1 MIKVLSVWQPWA
13 SLLFCPHPYRKL
25 HETRSRGKGL
35 KQGERIAIQAAQTTR
50 GIKMMAEIPESDRDY
65 IARALHALYGDI
77 TWGQLPLGCI
87 LGTVEIGQTV
97 PTDSI
102 TVTHQERAFGDWR
115 PLRVAIETMNPS
127 RLEIPVPCIGRQ
139 GVFRIAD
146 DVLSKGAA

>member
-1 MIKVLSVWQPWA
+1 MKALSVWQPWA
-13 SLLFCPHPYRKL
+13 SLFFCPYPYRKL

-35 KQGERIAIQAAQTTR
+35 QCGERIAIQAAQTTR
-50 GIKMMAEIPESDRDY
+50 GIKMMAEIPDADREY

-77 TWGQLPLGCI
+77 TWDQLPLGCI

-97 PTDSI
+97 ATDAI
-102 TVTHQERAFGDWR
+102 TVTDQERAFGDWR

-139 GVFRIAD
+139 GVFKIDEAI
-146 DVLSKGAA
+146 LSREAA